1 MTNDDNK
8 RRESALVDGAQRGR
22 PGRRSVAERQ
32 QAVLALMAGK
42 ATVDQLALRYGVK
55 PATIEGWRQQALSGV
70 EQALRQGGRT
80 PRERELEKENKL
92 LRSALT
98 RTTMQKELLENAL
111 EQSGGPRPPTRSRK

>member
-1 MTNDDNK
+1 MSNDDEK
-8 RRESALVDGAQRGR
+8 RREGAMVDGAQRGR

-32 QAVLALMAGK
+32 EAVMALMAGK

-80 PRERELEKENKL
+80 PRELELEL
-92 LRSALT
+92 
-98 RTTMQKELLENAL
+98 ELELE
-111 EQSGGPRPPTRSRK
+111 

>member
-1 MTNDDNK
+1 M
-8 RRESALVDGAQRGR
+8 
-22 PGRRSVAERQ
+22 AEQ
-32 QAVLALMAGK
+32 QEAVLALMAGK

-55 PATIEGWRQQALSGV
+55 PSTIEGWRQQALSGV
-70 EQALRQGGRT
+70 EQ
-80 PRERELEKENKL
+80 NKL